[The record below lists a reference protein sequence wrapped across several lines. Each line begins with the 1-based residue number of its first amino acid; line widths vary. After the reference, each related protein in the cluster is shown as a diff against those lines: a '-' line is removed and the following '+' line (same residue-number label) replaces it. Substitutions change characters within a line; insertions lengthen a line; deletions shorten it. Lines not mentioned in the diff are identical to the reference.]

1 MINGKNIIIALLS
14 LGIFVGGFFGVR
26 YFIYLQ
32 SYKSIIKN
40 INVRKI
46 DLSKISDG
54 TYLGSFDALEVGA
67 DVNVTV
73 NNHKITDIKIVH
85 HKNERGQKAEV
96 IPERVIS
103 AQSLQVDTVSG
114 ATNSSKVILK
124 AIEVALEKGEKV

>member
-1 MINGKNIIIALLS
+1 MNVKRIIITLVS
-14 LGIFVGGFFGVR
+14 LGLVTGVFFGVR

-32 SYKSIIKN
+32 SYKNIIKN
-40 INVRKI
+40 ITIKNV

-67 DVNVTV
+67 DVKVKV
-73 NNHKITDIKIVH
+73 DNHKITAIKIVH
-85 HKNERGQKAEV
+85 HKNERGKKAEV

-124 AIEVALEKGEKV
+124 AIDNALEKGVKG